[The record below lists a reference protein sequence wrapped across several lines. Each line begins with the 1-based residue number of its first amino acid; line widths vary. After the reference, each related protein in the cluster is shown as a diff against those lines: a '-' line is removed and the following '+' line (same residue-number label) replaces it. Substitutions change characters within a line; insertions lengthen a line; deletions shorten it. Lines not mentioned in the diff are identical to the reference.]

1 MLRKHKKEVGLGI
14 IVVAIIFILCNYEMR
29 LHSEAIVEEKKQ
41 FQGIDTWSFGD
52 AFNYMYTLYGEGHIF
67 EWRGNQYK
75 AILKEGK

>member
-1 MLRKHKKEVGLGI
+1 MS
-14 IVVAIIFILCNYEMR
+14 